1 MLPFL
6 RHTEQRSV
14 PPVPHDSHYY
24 PPLQAS
30 HSNGYDANIYTT
42 STLAGVLMLMLR
54 TYMFIRLV
62 ARSSVYHNA
71 SARVLAMGHNSNFEI
86 TPLVM
91 LKGLLANNH
100 GVIAFL
106 FGALV
111 VTFAYAS
118 FALESV
124 VDQEPPT
131 RGIKGFL
138 DCLWM
143 TLVTMT
149 TVGGDLVPHTYGGRL
164 VMAVTSLVSMGL
176 FGVIVNQAVLR
187 ASWLA

>member
-1 MLPFL
+1 M
-6 RHTEQRSV
+6 

-100 GVIAFL
+100 GVIGWLTGNFRAMRASKQSSNDPKSPRSIRTPTSVPPL
-106 FGALV
+106 AWLPYAWPWSAL
-111 VTFAYAS
+111 TPS
-118 FALESV
+118 GPS
-124 VDQEPPT
+124 T
-131 RGIKGFL
+131 WHRGS
-138 DCLWM
+138 CNE
-143 TLVTMT
+143 
-149 TVGGDLVPHTYGGRL
+149 R
-164 VMAVTSLVSMGL
+164 VTSDENAFS
-176 FGVIVNQAVLR
+176 
-187 ASWLA
+187 